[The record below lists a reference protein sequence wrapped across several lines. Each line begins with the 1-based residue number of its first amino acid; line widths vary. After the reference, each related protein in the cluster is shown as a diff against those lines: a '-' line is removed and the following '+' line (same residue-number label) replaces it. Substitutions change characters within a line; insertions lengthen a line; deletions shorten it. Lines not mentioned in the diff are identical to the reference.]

1 MAFYLSEF
9 FHQVKRLLFNKVYL
23 AVLLTMILLTLFCV
37 HKGVIEHHDIT
48 ANSKDFERCEKIKFE
63 RITDYVKYSN
73 YGFRVYCIPAAASVF
88 FTNPETLSDLN
99 ARVNSIVTM
108 DIYNNTKTRALFKRK
123 FPMPL
128 RYSMV
133 LLLLGSIFCLV
144 FGHGALRQK
153 EYLRSLCS
161 ASSHVKVY
169 SLQILPRFLV
179 IIISL
184 VLISA
189 VNLGYVLLKNIRFT
203 KHDINGLFAYL
214 LIALLM
220 LVFFFVLGV
229 IAGFFGRGKWNRRIS
244 LGAVFVLFILLL
256 PLIIF
261 SVIEGKS
268 EKLISPYK
276 IETQKLKVI
285 SDFEEWASKTL
296 GKYEESKHELFK
308 KAAGNYFRKEHKQI
322 EGFEKQLRNEILQ
335 LVEEQETL
343 CILTPVTF
351 YLSTGEEVS
360 SRGYRGFINMYDY
373 VIVTHDRF
381 LGFWIQRV
389 YYHDPKIMVNFVK
402 DDENIFKSIGCL
414 PGNYWSG
421 VLVNSVYILVLL
433 LGSFL
438 LFKQSMYRMKTKEI
452 KSIEPSQ
459 MKDISI
465 KISKGE
471 FHEYKTDY
479 DIPADILYQTFSGK
493 IHQIDRAG
501 FAVEVIIDG
510 VNIAREKFN
519 GGFLYICRP
528 EELPEDM
535 TVKDYI
541 ITLANLLK
549 LTGKEKRNILES
561 PEINPLSQQIIGK
574 LSQAGKFEVLTG
586 LMRVK
591 QDRVYLVNDIDKD
604 LSHIY
609 SIQLKERI
617 DELTAHGS
625 PVIFLTSYVTS
636 KDVKRN
642 TFFEKSTIWTYMV
655 EGNRKMIEMR
665 QQIEKEKGENS

>member
-1 MAFYLSEF
+1 MAFYLSEL
-9 FHQVKRLLFNKVYL
+9 FHQVKRLLFNRVYL
-23 AVLLTMILLTLFCV
+23 ALIAIMIFLTLFCV
-37 HKGVIEHHDIT
+37 NKGAKELKDNIS
-48 ANSKDFERCEKIKFE
+48 NSEDFEQCEKIVFN
-63 RITDYVKYSN
+63 RLPNYDKYSRF
-73 YGFRVYCIPAAASVF
+73 GIRVYCIPAASSVF
-88 FTNPETLSDLN
+88 FSNPEILSDLN

-108 DIYNNTKTRALFKRK
+108 DIYNNTKTRSLFKRK

-133 LLLLGSIFCLV
+133 ILLLGSIFCLV

-169 SLQILPRFLV
+169 SLQVLPRFLV

-189 VNLGYVLLKNIRFT
+189 INLGYVLLKNIRFT
-203 KHDINGLFAYL
+203 KHDINGLFAHL
-214 LIALLM
+214 LTALLM
-220 LVFFFVLGV
+220 LVFFFVLGI
-229 IAGFFGRGKWNRRIS
+229 IAGFFSRGKWNRRIS
-244 LGAVFVLFILLL
+244 LGAVFVLFILLI

-268 EKLISPYK
+268 EELTSPYK
-276 IETQKLKVI
+276 IETQKLQVI
-285 SDFEEWASKTL
+285 SDFEDWISKTL
-296 GKYEESKHELFK
+296 GRYEKSKHELFK
-308 KAAGNYFRKEHKQI
+308 KAAENYFRKEHKQI
-322 EGFEKQLRNEILQ
+322 EGFEKQLKGEILQ
-335 LVEEQETL
+335 LVEEQENL
-343 CILTPVTF
+343 CMLTPVTF

-381 LGFWIQRV
+381 LEFWIQRV
-389 YYHDPKIMVNFVK
+389 YYNDPEIMVNFVK
-402 DDENIFKSIGCL
+402 DDENIFKSSGCL
-414 PGNYWSG
+414 PGNYWTG
-421 VLVNSVYILVLL
+421 VLVNTGYILVLL

-438 LFKQSMYRMKTKEI
+438 LFKQSMYRMKTKKI
-452 KSIEPSQ
+452 KSFEPSQ
-459 MKDISI
+459 MKEISI

-471 FHEYKTDY
+471 FHEYRTDY
-479 DIPADILYQTFSGK
+479 DIPGDILYQTLSGK
-493 IHQIDRAG
+493 IHQINRAG

-519 GGFLYICRP
+519 GVFLYICRP
-528 EELPEDM
+528 EELPGDM

-541 ITLANLLK
+541 TTLANLLK
-549 LTGKEKRNILES
+549 LTGREKQDLLDS
-561 PEINPLSQQIIGK
+561 PEISPISQQIIGK

-617 DELTAHGS
+617 DELTANGLT
-625 PVIFLTSYVTS
+625 VIFLTSYVTS
-636 KDVKRN
+636 KDVKPN
-642 TFFEKSTIWTYMV
+642 TFFEKSTLWTYMV
-655 EGNRKMIEMR
+655 EGNKKIIEMR
-665 QQIEKEKGENS
+665 QQIENEQGENS